1 MHDESSEGEEEYLY
15 VNEEKK
21 KPYKAYCETIKVVEE
36 KVEDKNRDDCLKKYS
51 HLVKS
56 KLVHAVREDQE
67 MAKKYVNYARVK
79 SALKREMN
87 RKNESKRFLS
97 TKTSNQKNI
106 SYQKT
111 IIKIDKENEEKVE
124 IIDLSKDPKALP
136 SNQINDFPTYN
147 RR

>member
-1 MHDESSEGEEEYLY
+1 VSEE
-15 VNEEKK
+15 K
-21 KPYKAYCETIKVVEE
+21 KPYKAYTIKVEE
-36 KVEDKNRDDCLKKYS
+36 VKVEDKNRDECIKKYS

-56 KLVHAVREDQE
+56 KMVHAAREDQE

-87 RKNESKRFLS
+87 RKNESRRLLS

-106 SYQKT
+106 TNQKAIST
-111 IIKIDKENEEKVE
+111 VDKENEEKFEV
-124 IIDLSKDPKALP
+124 IDLSKDPLALP